1 MRWLRL
7 GGVDRGESGGR
18 QGGSR
23 FCRDERGVRGGV
35 VYLKPFTKFRQ
46 VRRDEMARS
55 RREFLAQG
63 SMGLV
68 GVAMATTSGA
78 QTPQASSPGSPTAG
92 APPAFGTAAAVGPK
106 VDAETFAVA
115 EKLVQVEMTAKDRA
129 EAAGNWQ
136 QSMAAVVERRVG
148 PRKLALG
155 YGDVPAT
162 VWFPEMKVAGAAERA
177 AGTTAAMK
185 SAAEGAPA
193 MPMDDAA
200 IAFAPVTHLA
210 EWIRTKQMTSERL
223 TKIYLARL
231 KTYQPVLNCVIT
243 LTEEHALEQAR
254 AADKEIAEGKYRGP
268 LHGIPWGAK
277 DLLDTAG
284 IRTTWGA
291 EPFER
296 RVPVEDATVTQRLNE
311 AGAVL
316 VAKLS
321 LGALALN
328 DVWFGG
334 QTKNPWNLDEGASG
348 SSAGPG
354 AAVAA
359 GLVGFAIGSETQ
371 GSIVSPSMRCGVT
384 GLRPTFG
391 RVPRTGAMTLSW
403 SCDKLGPM
411 ARRVEDTLLVLEAIS
426 GPDGKDVAC
435 VVEGAAA
442 TLKTQIS
449 FGNDKEKMK
458 VGYFPKWMQEA
469 PATEV
474 DRKALETAKTL
485 GMELVEVSLPD
496 WPYDSLNVILFAE
509 SAAAFEEITLNHE
522 VDELKMQVPDA
533 WPNTF
538 RQSRFLSAVDFVQAD
553 RLRRKVAVEFA
564 KVMAQ
569 VDVLLV
575 PSLRDEFLVITN
587 FTGHPSL
594 TLRAGFVEVS
604 EERSDWAPDP
614 QHPLKKFSPPRRV
627 PHGVT
632 LVGQLFG
639 EAMMVQ
645 AGTALEQAFGV
656 AGERPG
662 GF

>member
-1 MRWLRL
+1 
-7 GGVDRGESGGR
+7 
-18 QGGSR
+18 
-23 FCRDERGVRGGV
+23 
-35 VYLKPFTKFRQ
+35 
-46 VRRDEMARS
+46 
-55 RREFLAQG
+55 
-63 SMGLV
+63 
-68 GVAMATTSGA
+68 MATKTASA
-78 QTPQASSPGSPTAG
+78 EQMPQAATPEKPATPG
-92 APPAFGTAAAVGPK
+92 APPAFGTSAAVGPK

-148 PRKLALG
+148 PRKLALE

-162 VWFPEMKVAGAAERA
+162 VWYPEMPVVSKGAVPGPKGPEIDFEH
-177 AGTTAAMK
+177 GVID
-185 SAAEGAPA
+185 SGDFAPEKLVLPA
-193 MPMDDAA
+193 DDAA
-200 IAFAPVTHLA
+200 IAFASITHQGQ
-210 EWIRTKQMTSERL
+210 WIEARKLTSERL
-223 TKIYLARL
+223 TKIYLERL
-231 KTYQPVLNCVIT
+231 KKYQPVLNCVIT

-254 AADKEIAEGKYRGP
+254 AADKEIAAGKYRGP

-284 IRTTWGA
+284 IKTTWGA
-291 EPFER
+291 EPFKN
-296 RVPVEDATVTQRLNE
+296 RVPVEDATVTGRLNE

-354 AAVAA
+354 SAVAS

-391 RVPRTGAMTLSW
+391 RVPRTGAMALSW

-411 ARRVEDTLLVLEAIS
+411 ARHVEDTWLVLEAIS
-426 GPDGKDVAC
+426 GPDGKDVSC
-435 VVEGAAA
+435 VPKGKNLGKSMLTKV
-442 TLKTQIS
+442 LKI
-449 FGNDKEKMK
+449 
-458 VGYFPKWMQEA
+458 GYFPKWMQEA
-469 PATEV
+469 PATDV
-474 DRKALETAKTL
+474 DRAALETAKEL

-509 SAAAFEEITLNHE
+509 SAAAFEEITLNHQ
-522 VDELKMQVPDA
+522 VDELTMQTPDA

-614 QHPLKKFSPPRRV
+614 AKPLKKFSPPRRV

-639 EAMMVQ
+639 EGTMVA
-645 AGTALEQAFGV
+645 AGMALEAAFGV
-656 AGERPG
+656 AGERPK
-662 GF
+662 GFRD